1 MGDRG
6 LGPASDAAGPRR
18 GRGVPDQGRGPAHA
32 EGEEPTDVA
41 LVNAKLAPGGHTG
54 WHRHAGPPLVVVKA
68 GQIAMYAPASRRGD
82 DDDDDGDRPRGASC
96 EVSVHNAG
104 TTFVHPESAHNFV
117 NTGKAAD
124 GVTPVETEFYIV
136 YFVPAHASRRS
147 TSHPLRLAVRR
158 RSYELRAGVH
168 QTSAR

>member
-1 MGDRG
+1 
-6 LGPASDAAGPRR
+6 
-18 GRGVPDQGRGPAHA
+18 
-32 EGEEPTDVA
+32 
-41 LVNAKLAPGGHTG
+41 VNAKLAPGGHTG
-54 WHRHAGPPLVVVKA
+54 WHRHAGPSLVVVKA

-136 YFVPAHASRRS
+136 YFVPADASPAAIDI
-147 TSHPLRLAVRR
+147 TPAPV
-158 RSYELRAGVH
+158 GCPP
-168 QTSAR
+168 